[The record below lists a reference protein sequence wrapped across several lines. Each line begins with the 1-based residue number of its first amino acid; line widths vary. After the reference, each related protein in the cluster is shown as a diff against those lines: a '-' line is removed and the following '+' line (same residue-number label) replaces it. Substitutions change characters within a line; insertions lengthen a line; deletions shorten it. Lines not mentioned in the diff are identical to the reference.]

1 MKSEHLLS
9 YVIFYIIRSNVIF
22 RATRFVWFV
31 LLIWYW
37 LRSLSDTSTYCMYR
51 CTDVKYVPIF
61 LCFRFLQFVFLF
73 FVNYL
78 FVKRQKNEKQK
89 HKKKKKRII
98 AKCISAKLKTH
109 FSLKENL
116 KKCSSFEELEG
127 TRYIRGNVCFDIKVF
142 SSLYSTKPCLGFLLI
157 CFVREIK
164 YFYQIL

>member
-1 MKSEHLLS
+1 MICAFNLILTLWLVRYVYLL
-9 YVIFYIIRSNVIF
+9 YVP
-22 RATRFVWFV
+22 
-31 LLIWYW
+31 
-37 LRSLSDTSTYCMYR
+37 MYR
-51 CTDVKYVPIF
+51 CQVCTDFSLFPFSSICIF
-61 LCFRFLQFVFLF
+61 IFCK
-73 FVNYL
+73 L
-78 FVKRQKNEKQK
+78 FVCKKTKKRKTETQEKK
-89 HKKKKKRII
+89 RRII

>member
-22 RATRFVWFV
+22 RVTRFVWFV

-37 LRSLSDTSTYCMYR
+37 LRSLSDTFTYCMYR
-51 CTDVKYVPIF
+51 CTNVKYGPIF
-61 LCFRFLQFVFLF
+61 SLF
-73 FVNYL
+73 PFSSICIFIFCKL
-78 FVKRQKNEKQK
+78 FVCKKTKKRKTETQE
-89 HKKKKKRII
+89 KKKRII